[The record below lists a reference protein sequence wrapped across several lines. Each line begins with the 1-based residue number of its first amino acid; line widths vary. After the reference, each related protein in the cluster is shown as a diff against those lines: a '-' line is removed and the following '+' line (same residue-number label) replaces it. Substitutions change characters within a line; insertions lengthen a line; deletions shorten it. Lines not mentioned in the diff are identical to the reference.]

1 MHYNLHAITTNET
14 LNKILLYI
22 LLLCSP
28 LYVTAQETEDTL
40 VEPYV
45 TADSI
50 EYAED
55 DAVQEFD
62 TIAERKAPAKVY
74 AAPVYADRSFKPGFR
89 DKYKDDDFKYIE
101 QQPEKSLWERFMDWL
116 FGSSRNKSRSNIDLE
131 WLGPVIKVIAFAVI
145 GFVIYLIVRIILNKE
160 GIWIFGRSRGRIGS
174 EPEDEVINIHEANFK
189 ELIEETKA
197 AGNYRL
203 ALRYYF
209 LWVLKSLSYREMIRW
224 DRDKTNND
232 YLYEIKDNALRKD
245 FEYLSY
251 VYDHSWYGDFPIDE
265 RAFAKAERSF
275 KKTLNSL

>member
-1 MHYNLHAITTNET
+1 MHYNLHANTTNET

-50 EYAED
+50 EYAAD
-55 DAVQEFD
+55 DAAQEFD
-62 TIAERKAPAKVY
+62 TIAEREAPAKVY
-74 AAPVYADRSFKPGFR
+74 APPVYVNRSFKLGFS

-116 FGSSRNKSRSNIDLE
+116 FGSSRSKSRSNINLE
-131 WLGPVIKVIAFAVI
+131 WLGPVIKIIAFAVI